1 MVQQFIGDIEL
12 KKYMI
17 GFVIILSVLVGQ
29 DKYRFFL
36 ESDDNL
42 KLAGE
47 ENYNII
53 KAELDK
59 MLADYVSKIDL
70 DNYWEVRN
78 SERVFV
84 RQERDL
90 DAINAAL
97 EMDRALMAGMNI
109 YEKKAHK
116 DGELISSECW
126 DRNGIKLEE
135 CY

>member
-1 MVQQFIGDIEL
+1 M

-97 EMDRALMAGMNI
+97 EMDRANGR
-109 YEKKAHK
+109 YEY
-116 DGELISSECW
+116 L
-126 DRNGIKLEE
+126 
-135 CY
+135 